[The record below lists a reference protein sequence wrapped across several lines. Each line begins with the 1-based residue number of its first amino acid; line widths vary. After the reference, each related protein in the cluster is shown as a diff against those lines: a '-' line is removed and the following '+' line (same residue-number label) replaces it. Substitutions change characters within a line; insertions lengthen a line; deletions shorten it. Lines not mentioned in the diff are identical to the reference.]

1 MRKTFKYR
9 LYPTKKTE
17 KRLFFVL
24 NRCRELYNAALSER
38 RDASKY
44 AHKSITN
51 NQQQNDLP
59 EIKHEIR
66 PEYEDI
72 AAHVLQ
78 DVLKVFEIF
87 NPSISSGNRSRSKMR
102 QPGNIFPTGPLRKVV

>member
-9 LYPTKKTE
+9 LYPTKATGK
-17 KRLFFVL
+17 KLFFVL
-24 NRCRELYNAALSER
+24 NHCRELYNAALSER
-38 RDASKY
+38 RDAYTY
-44 AHKSITN
+44 AQKNVTY

-78 DVLKVFEIF
+78 
-87 NPSISSGNRSRSKMR
+87 PQISR
-102 QPGNIFPTGPLRKVV
+102 